1 MYFSDELLKRAGVTT
16 TTRTQ
21 VEEINRPRKFFR
33 LVSRDPEIQAVRMK
47 LPMCGMEQ
55 EFMEAVNQND
65 VVIVCGETG
74 SGKTTQVPQFLYVV
88 FDYIS
93 HFNMHFVLEQE
104 LTRSQYNH
112 SNTKQVRSGLRRF
125 EIDDARYCG
134 CDTTQTCCSNLYG
147 STCSCGAQLDM

>member
-1 MYFSDELLKRAGVTT
+1 
-16 TTRTQ
+16 
-21 VEEINRPRKFFR
+21 
-33 LVSRDPEIQAVRMK
+33 MK

-93 HFNMHFVLEQE
+93 HFNMHFVSNKNL
-104 LTRSQYNH
+104 LALITTRIQTG
-112 SNTKQVRSGLRRF
+112 TKRLRRF
-125 EIDDARYCG
+125 ESTMPGIVGGHNRDVLRQSLRLNVAVEL
-134 CDTTQTCCSNLYG
+134 N
-147 STCSCGAQLDM
+147 STCDSKGLVGYQIRHQTSGIREHNQIHDRGCAFAGSYT

>member
-1 MYFSDELLKRAGVTT
+1 MT

-21 VEEINRPRKFFR
+21 QVEEEENRPRKFFR

-74 SGKTTQVPQFLYVV
+74 SGKTTQVPQFLYV
-88 FDYIS
+88 
-93 HFNMHFVLEQE
+93 LKQE
-104 LTRSQYNH
+104 LTLSLISQYNH
-112 SNTKQVRSGLRRF
+112 SNTNSLS
-125 EIDDARYCG
+125 I
-134 CDTTQTCCSNLYG
+134 
-147 STCSCGAQLDM
+147 

>member
-21 VEEINRPRKFFR
+21 VEELNRPRKFFR

-55 EFMEAVNQND
+55 EFMEALNHND

-74 SGKTTQVPQFLYVV
+74 SGKTTQVPQFLYV
-88 FDYIS
+88 
-93 HFNMHFVLEQE
+93 LKQE
-104 LTRSQYNH
+104 LTLSLMSQYNH
-112 SNTKQVRSGLRRF
+112 LNHNARTQVRSGLRRF
-125 EIDDARYCG
+125 EIIDARYCG

>member
-16 TTRTQ
+16 TRTQ
-21 VEEINRPRKFFR
+21 VEEEKSRPRKFFR

-88 FDYIS
+88 YIS
-93 HFNMHFVLEQE
+93 HFNTHFVLEQE
-104 LTRSQYNH
+104 LTLSLISY
-112 SNTKQVRSGLRRF
+112 SL
-125 EIDDARYCG
+125 
-134 CDTTQTCCSNLYG
+134 
-147 STCSCGAQLDM
+147 ST